1 MEHFYELIGKRK
13 LNCFSSLV
21 NELNFDNTKNYLFE
35 LSHLGIL
42 KIEGEK
48 AQEFL
53 QGQLTCNLLDVDFK
67 NMRQGAQCNLK
78 GRVLTLIDIVK
89 TKENELNL
97 IIPLDLIPE
106 TENSLAKT
114 AMLSRVKINKVSKYK
129 LFGFYSNNQE
139 DIMPFDL
146 QLSNSPYSVISSE
159 SYYCYCLTHNLYI
172 FIVEENVVN
181 KLTENFINKSQ
192 YRGSYAWHYL
202 NLKQDKI
209 DIYPESRGLFLPHNL
224 NLQSTGYISFNKGCY
239 KGQEIIARMH
249 YRSKLKYELKLFEF
263 KSEETIYIGQKLI
276 NIEDNQIIGEIVD
289 FCPLMDNKFL
299 IAVSV
304 LFNIPL
310 IVNLEGNKLPVELE
324 IL

>member
-13 LNCFSSLV
+13 LNCFSTIK
-21 NELNFDNTKNYLFE
+21 NELNFDNTKNYLFD

-67 NMRQGAQCNLK
+67 NMRKGAQCNLK
-78 GRVLTLIDIVK
+78 GRVLALIDIFK

-97 IIPLDLIPE
+97 ILPLDLIPE
-106 TENSLAKT
+106 TESSLAKT
-114 AMLSRVKINKVSKYK
+114 AMLSRVKISKVSNYK
-129 LFGFYSNNQE
+129 LFGFYLNNKE
-139 DIMPFDL
+139 NIIPFDL
-146 QLSNSPYSVISSE
+146 KLSNSPYSVISGE
-159 SYYCYCLTHNLYI
+159 SYYCYCLSQNLYV
-172 FIVEENVVN
+172 FIVMENEVN
-181 KLTENFINKSQ
+181 KLTDNFINKSQ
-192 YRGSYAWHYL
+192 YNGSFAWHYL
-202 NLKQDKI
+202 NLKQNKI
-209 DIYPESRGLFLPHNL
+209 NIYPESRGLLLSHNL
-224 NLQSTGYISFNKGCY
+224 NLHTTGYINFNKGCY

-249 YRSKLKYELKLFEF
+249 YRSKPKYELKLFEF
-263 KSEETIYIGQKLI
+263 KSDEPIYIGQKLI

-299 IAVSV
+299 IAGSV

-310 IVNLEGNKLPVELE
+310 MVILEGHKLPVELK